1 MFAAIFIVAVIVL
14 VFVAGRN
21 FTIWYFRIDR
31 TIELL
36 ESIDGHLKN
45 LDKTGMRDES

>member
-1 MFAAIFIVAVIVL
+1 MFAAIFIVALIVL
-14 VFVAGRN
+14 LFVAGRN

-31 TIELL
+31 AIELL
-36 ESIDGHLKN
+36 ESIDEHLKN